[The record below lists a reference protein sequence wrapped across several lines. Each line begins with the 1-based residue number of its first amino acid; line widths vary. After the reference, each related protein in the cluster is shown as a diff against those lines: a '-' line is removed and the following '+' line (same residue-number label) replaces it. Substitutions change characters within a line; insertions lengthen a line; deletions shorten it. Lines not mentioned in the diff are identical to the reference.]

1 MSRANFIRT
10 MILLAAAVSV
20 SGCYYMPTNGPTSS
34 DVVAGRGFAHGF
46 VVLSETADFFY
57 KCDDFYSPKD
67 ELSIRWNDPAI
78 GIEWGVDKATAVG
91 QGCGCAA
98 ARRRQQSSQL
108 RTNLMRILLTGT
120 RGQVGSALK
129 PLLEGHGTII
139 APPSAKF
146 DLSKPETV
154 TAQLEKPEARSHH
167 QSGCVHGGR
176 SCRGRA

>member
-78 GIEWGVDKATAVG
+78 GIEWGVDKP
-91 QGCGCAA
+91 
-98 ARRRQQSSQL
+98 QL
-108 RTNLMRILLTGT
+108 
-120 RGQVGSALK
+120 SAK
-129 PLLEGHGTII
+129 DADAPLL
-139 APPSAKF
+139 ADASNLPSYG
-146 DLSKPETV
+146 
-154 TAQLEKPEARSHH
+154 QI
-167 QSGCVHGGR
+167 
-176 SCRGRA
+176 

>member
-78 GIEWGVDKATAVG
+78 GIKWGVFLPG
-91 QGCGCAA
+91 SWQM
-98 ARRRQQSSQL
+98 SQVNYCWMFAIVVI
-108 RTNLMRILLTGT
+108 R
-120 RGQVGSALK
+120 K
-129 PLLEGHGTII
+129 
-139 APPSAKF
+139 
-146 DLSKPETV
+146 
-154 TAQLEKPEARSHH
+154 
-167 QSGCVHGGR
+167 C
-176 SCRGRA
+176 